1 MAKKTFLFN
10 FVLLFCW
17 GTVGPW
23 WYHSSSTIKSFS
35 INQIIHN
42 LKLSTFIKKSNIPRF
57 NEKLI
62 ICEFKQLYLHIIFQN
77 RLIYQLLS
85 VILSTECFT
94 LSSKKMHDT
103 ICKVKLLNVSF
114 LATNT
119 SKPKDFQLQHTV
131 D

>member
-1 MAKKTFLFN
+1 MHNVTVDGSLNGKKRRFYLI
-10 FVLLFCW
+10 LFCCF
-17 GTVGPW
+17 VGG
-23 WYHSSSTIKSFS
+23 
-35 INQIIHN
+35 
-42 LKLSTFIKKSNIPRF
+42 LLSTFIKKSNIPRF

-85 VILSTECFT
+85 VILLTECST

-114 LATNT
+114 LVTNT